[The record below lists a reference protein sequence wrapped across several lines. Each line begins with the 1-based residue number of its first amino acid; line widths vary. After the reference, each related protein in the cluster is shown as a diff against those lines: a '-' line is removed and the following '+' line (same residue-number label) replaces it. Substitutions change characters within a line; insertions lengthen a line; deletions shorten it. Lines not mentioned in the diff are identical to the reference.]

1 MRDRENGIES
11 SVADRR
17 TDTTNCES
25 SFATK
30 NILSYEISSN
40 AKTAKGEN
48 LIIFIEYN
56 SIYFLFTNGIHRETE
71 KEEESRSMDRPWMI
85 ILDEDLH
92 LTIP

>member
-1 MRDRENGIES
+1 MLERENGIQS

-17 TDTTNCES
+17 TDKTTCKS

-56 SIYFLFTNGIHRETE
+56 SIYFLFTNGIHRERE
-71 KEEESRSMDRPWMI
+71 KEVERKKEEVGAWID
-85 ILDEDLH
+85 H
-92 LTIP
+92 G